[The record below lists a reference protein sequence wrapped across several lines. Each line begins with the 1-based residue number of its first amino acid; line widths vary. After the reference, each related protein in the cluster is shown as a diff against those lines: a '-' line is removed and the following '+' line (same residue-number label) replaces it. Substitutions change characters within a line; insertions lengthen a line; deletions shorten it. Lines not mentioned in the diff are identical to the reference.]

1 MKRIFSLIIAL
12 CLLFNVFY
20 LSAYAAEEK
29 PITEFCGEEY
39 IDFSKVEDFY
49 YNYAPLYYYNFS
61 NGKQVYNCYSILR
74 DLEKQFYDG
83 VVDLPVGTLSFTISY
98 SPNLTKAEFES
109 INFTK
114 IMNAICLDHPEIFY
128 YNGYSLSRSYYPS
141 TGAVASVTYN
151 IVPKKHG
158 QTNAAIY
165 TTSNIPTYSQELE
178 SAFKSVTVDTSN
190 RYNFVKS
197 VHDYLCNSITYVNDY
212 ASCHDVYGALVNKK
226 AVCQGYAE
234 AMKMFCNY
242 YKIPCVCITGT
253 GNGGPHMWNA
263 VQMDDG
269 KWYLLDI
276 TSDDQDEYGLYTD
289 FFLIGLNTNDTYFG
303 GERFCDS
310 HISDGSPYL
319 PVLNYS
325 LTKYAQSNHNT
336 AFKATYNS
344 MTKNNKYLIRSF
356 FDASDTFVYYN
367 GMYIETDGITTN
379 EIFKAPSGSNNA
391 NVNWTMVLIGDCNCD
406 GTSDYDD
413 YYNAFYKI
421 IDDKAV
427 TTASDMAADADCDG
441 VLDAIDLFL
450 IERAVSGSNTDIRIE

>member
-20 LSAYAAEEK
+20 LSAYAVEEK
-29 PITEFCGEEY
+29 PITEFCGWEY
-39 IDFSKVEDFY
+39 LDFSKVEDSY
-49 YNYAPLYYYNFS
+49 YNYAPSYNYKFS
-61 NGKQVYNCYSILR
+61 IGKQVYSSCSILN
-74 DLEKQFYDG
+74 DLEKQIYDG
-83 VVDLPVGTLSFTISY
+83 VVDLPVGTLSFKISY
-98 SPNLTKAEFES
+98 SPNLTKAQYES
-109 INFTK
+109 IDFTK
-114 IMNAICLDHPEIFY
+114 IMYAICLDHPEIFY
-128 YNGYSLSRSYYPS
+128 YNGYGINRSYYPS
-141 TGAVASVTYN
+141 SGAVVSITYN
-151 IVPKKHG
+151 IGIKKHE
-158 QTNAAIY
+158 QTNVEIY
-165 TTSNIPTYSQELE
+165 SASNIPSYSEALN
-178 SAFKSVTVDTSN
+178 SAFKSVKVDTSN

-197 VHDYLCNSITYVNDY
+197 VHDYLCNSVTYVADF
-212 ASCHDVYGALVNKK
+212 ASCYDVYGALVNKK

-234 AMKMFCNY
+234 TMKMFCDY

-276 TSDDQDEYGLYTD
+276 TWDDQESSIYYD
-289 FFLIGLNTNDTYFG
+289 FFLVGLSTKDTYFG
-303 GERFCDS
+303 RKAFNVS

-319 PVLNYS
+319 PILNYS
-325 LTKYAQSNHNT
+325 LTKYTQSNHNT

-379 EIFKAPSGSNNA
+379 QIFKAPSGSNNA
-391 NVNWTMVLIGDCNCD
+391 NVNWTMVLIGDCNGD

-413 YYNAFYKI
+413 YHNAFYKV

-427 TTASDMAADADCDG
+427 TTAYDMAADADCDG
-441 VLDAIDLFL
+441 VLDVIDLAI
-450 IERAVSGSNTDIRIE
+450 IERAVSGSNTDIKIE